1 MYKVYKSKSR
11 ILKYDSSFDNYID
24 AVDYANYLASLGF
37 NVSIEAE

>member
-1 MYKVYKSKSR
+1 MYRVYKSKSHT
-11 ILKYDSSFDNYID
+11 LKYDSSFDTYTD